1 MKNFFSFLLTLII
14 AVVLTF
20 EINGT
25 GGILVVTLLACAMII
40 SEIILF
46 VSAKTTTFGLAL
58 SDDIVN
64 KGDSFK
70 AHLFADK
77 KFLLPSCF
85 VEVELGFTPNIQAED
100 KATVKFIFTKRFGE
114 QFDIPLKAV
123 LSGYG
128 EVYVKTI
135 KFYDYM
141 GIFEKTFDTVDSQFG
156 IKILPNIPDTGT
168 QSEVLKSTSEKMSFD
183 DSDEESDETAVGLT
197 GVPGYEHRKY
207 VSGDP
212 LKRVNWKLSSKK
224 DELMVRL
231 DEKVSSSSQ
240 VFILD
245 YPEVENPTGINYINA
260 DKIIEASLSMMSM
273 LLRAGFESEY
283 SFFVEDWETVEIKDE
298 ASLLYVQE
306 RLGGVKP
313 YPAEHRFPEGNF
325 NSKGKAQT
333 CFTACTADMSGQLEA
348 LAENFNGSLVVT
360 EMSGISRIQDDM
372 WTVTDDFE
380 FKKMQ

>member
-1 MKNFFSFLLTLII
+1 M
-14 AVVLTF
+14 
-20 EINGT
+20 T
-25 GGILVVTLLACAMII
+25 GIR
-40 SEIILF
+40 
-46 VSAKTTTFGLAL
+46 L
-58 SDDIVN
+58 STDIVN
-64 KGDSFK
+64 KGDSF
-70 AHLFADK
+70 DVCIEVENRCI
-77 KFLLPSCF
+77 LPSCF
-85 VEVELGFTPNIQAED
+85 VEVELGFTPNIQAENEA
-100 KATVKFIFTKRFGE
+100 KIKFICAKRYGE
-114 QFDIPLKAV
+114 HFEIPLKAE
-123 LSGYG
+123 LSGFG
-128 EVYVKTI
+128 EVYVESVR
-135 KFYDYM
+135 FYDYM
-141 GIFEKTFDTVDSQFG
+141 GIFKKTVYIENTHCG
-156 IKILPNIPDTGT
+156 IKVLPNIPDTGT

-245 YPEVENPTGINYINA
+245 YPEVENPTEINYINA

-283 SFFVEDWETVEIKDE
+283 SFFVDDWETVEIKDE

-333 CFTACTADMSGQLEA
+333 CFTACTADMSGQLET
-348 LAENFNGSLVVT
+348 LAEEFNGSLVVT
-360 EMSGISRIQDDM
+360 EMSGISKIQDDM
-372 WTVTDDFE
+372 WAVTDDFE